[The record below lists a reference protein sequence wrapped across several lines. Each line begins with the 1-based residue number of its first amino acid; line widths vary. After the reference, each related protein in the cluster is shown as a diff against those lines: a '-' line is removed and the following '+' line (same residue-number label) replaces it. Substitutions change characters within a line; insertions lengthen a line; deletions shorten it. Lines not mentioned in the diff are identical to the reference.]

1 MRATCYLRLQSALV
15 SLISFQPQVGETYL
29 APSTVHLS
37 TRQPLASDVDA
48 SIPLVGY

>member
-1 MRATCYLRLQSALV
+1 MRATCYPRLQSALD

-37 TRQPLASDVDA
+37 TIQQLHFGQLGAF
-48 SIPLVGY
+48 